1 MGDNR
6 IKRELSELMPYLEC
20 KYKENSS
27 MFMHALAANFLWD
40 DDLLNLKDEFFEK
53 LSEQFNE
60 YDEIWV
66 DFSEKEKDEKVEIIY
81 NIIKEYLYD

>member
-1 MGDNR
+1 
-6 IKRELSELMPYLEC
+6 
-20 KYKENSS
+20 

-66 DFSEKEKDEKVEIIY
+66 DFSEKEKDEKAEIIY

>member
-1 MGDNR
+1 
-6 IKRELSELMPYLEC
+6 
-20 KYKENSS
+20 

>member
-1 MGDNR
+1 
-6 IKRELSELMPYLEC
+6 
-20 KYKENSS
+20 

-66 DFSEKEKDEKVEIIY
+66 YFSEKEKDEKVEIIY